1 MIYFHFSRGLGGVM
15 VWSIDTDDFTG
26 RACGGPDFPL
36 LRTINNALYKS
47 EAGLVPGLTTPGK
60 PGVVGSAS
68 QVSTTPSF
76 MLLLLS
82 ITSTVAIVLQKSL
95 F

>member
-1 MIYFHFSRGLGGVM
+1 M

-47 EAGLVPGLTTPGK
+47 EAGLVPGLTTPGRQ
-60 PGVVGSAS
+60 GVGSLS
-68 QVSTTPSF
+68 PRSTVPSF
-76 MLLLLS
+76 MLVLLS
-82 ITSTVAIVLQKSL
+82 LTTTVAIILQKS
-95 F
+95 FF